1 MVKRAVLAALILVLC
16 GIHPRLA
23 EALSWPHAPAVKARS
38 WVILDAHSGQVLGQH
53 NADIELPPASLTK
66 MMTLYLA
73 FEDISLGRLHPSDK
87 ATVSQKAWKMGGS
100 RMFIEPRLKPT
111 VEELLHGIAT
121 QSGNDASVALAE
133 HIAGTE
139 SAFVERMNAKAA
151 ELGMTHTHFVN
162 ATGFPVEGHYS
173 SAMDMARLGAAL
185 WRTFPKQYKIFA
197 ERKYTYNGITQ
208 NNRNRLLWMDPRVDG
223 IKTGHTEAAGYCLV
237 SSAQQGTMRLVTAV
251 FGTDSDLARAQ
262 QSHLLLN
269 FGFRNFVS
277 LRPARRDLRRQV
289 QVYQGKTRE
298 VWLVPEHPIQ
308 VTVPRG
314 YENRVAFR
322 LRHPEPL
329 IAPIKKGQHIGNID
343 AVLKEDHG
351 VEKVLASVDMVAA
364 NEVPQA
370 SWLGRQIDAIR
381 LWWQSKE
388 ADGRP

>member
-1 MVKRAVLAALILVLC
+1 MVKQAVLAALILVFC
-16 GIHPRLA
+16 GFHARPA

-38 WVILDAHSGQVLGQH
+38 WVILDANSGQVLGQH
-53 NADIELPPASLTK
+53 EADLELPAASLTK

-73 FEDISLGRLHPSDK
+73 FEDISLGRLRPDDK
-87 ATVSQKAWKMGGS
+87 VEVSQKAWKMGGS

-111 VEELLHGIAT
+111 LEELLHGIAT

-139 SAFVERMNAKAA
+139 EAFVERMNAKAA

-185 WRTFPKQYKIFA
+185 WRSFPKQYKIFA
-197 ERKYTYNGITQ
+197 EREYTYNNITQ
-208 NNRNRLLWMDPRVDG
+208 SNRNRLLWTDPRVDG
-223 IKTGHTEAAGYCLV
+223 IKTGHTKEAGYCLV
-237 SSAQQGTMRLVTAV
+237 ASAHQGTMRLVTAV
-251 FGTDSDLARAQ
+251 FGTDSDRARAQ

-269 FGFRNFVS
+269 YGFRNFVS

-289 QVYQGKTRE
+289 RIYQGESRE
-298 VWLVPEHPIQ
+298 VWLIPARPIR

-314 YENRVAFR
+314 YETHVAFR
-322 LRHPEPL
+322 LRHPDPL
-329 IAPIKKGQHIGNID
+329 IAPVKKGQRIGRID
-343 AVLKEDHG
+343 AVLKEGHG
-351 VEKVLASVDMVAA
+351 PEKVLASVDMVAA
-364 NEVPQA
+364 NNVAQA
-370 SWLGRQIDAIR
+370 SWLGRQIDAFR

-388 ADGRP
+388 ADEAP

>member
-1 MVKRAVLAALILVLC
+1 MVKRAVLAALILVFC
-16 GIHPRLA
+16 GLQATTAR
-23 EALSWPHAPAVKARS
+23 ALSWPHAPAVKARS
-38 WVILDAHSGQVLGQH
+38 WAILDANSGQVLGQH
-53 NADIELPPASLTK
+53 DADLELPPASLTK

-73 FEDISLGRLHPSDK
+73 FEDISLGRLRPDD
-87 ATVSQKAWKMGGS
+87 TVLVSQKAWKMGGS

-121 QSGNDASVALAE
+121 LSGNDASVALAE

-139 SAFVERMNAKAA
+139 EAFVERMNAKAA

-185 WRTFPKQYKIFA
+185 WRTFPKQYKIFS
-197 ERKYTYNGITQ
+197 EREYTYNGITQ
-208 NNRNRLLWMDPRVDG
+208 SNRNRLLWTDPRVDG
-223 IKTGHTEAAGYCLV
+223 IKTGHTKAAGYCLV
-237 SSAQQGTMRLVTAV
+237 TSARQGTLRLVTAV

-269 FGFRNFVS
+269 YGFRNFVS
-277 LRPARRDLRRQV
+277 LRPARHDLRRQV
-289 QVYQGKTRE
+289 RIYQGKTPE
-298 VWLVPEHPIQ
+298 VWLIPEHPIE

-314 YENRVAFR
+314 YETHVAFR

-329 IAPIKKGQHIGNID
+329 IAPVKKGQRIGRID

-351 VEKVLASVDMVAA
+351 SEKILASVDMIAASDVA
-364 NEVPQA
+364 QA
-370 SWLGRQIDAIR
+370 SWLGRQIDVIR
-381 LWWQSKE
+381 LWWQSKATDE
-388 ADGRP
+388 QP